1 MIYFPAQIF
10 ASLYQELPSQMYKE
24 KFSEGMSHIEKA
36 YKLKNDPGFQV
47 CYFGALRKIGVMM
60 FLLS

>member
-10 ASLYQELPSQMYKE
+10 AGLYQELQSQIYKE

-36 YKLKNDPGFQV
+36 YKLKNEPGFQV
-47 CYFGALRKIGVMM
+47 YYFWALRKMGVIMY
-60 FLLS
+60 LLS

>member
-10 ASLYQELPSQMYKE
+10 AGLYQELQSQIYKE

-36 YKLKNDPGFQV
+36 DQLLTRLKNELIFHIF
-47 CYFGALRKIGVMM
+47 FGGLLRKRG
-60 FLLS
+60 